1 MVLHL
6 DGISTVKE
14 LILSRE
20 DISSLSTAI
29 RDMDRDAGSM
39 EEIAQRITSH
49 LFDRILIKA
58 TGERAIAL
66 VRFFKTQPYG
76 ELPASLQRY
85 VLDRFS
91 ETQVQPNMQCLTLMA
106 STGTQPEWN
115 SRLTSKE
122 HQAVPLKSPEI
133 VERSPMICQLFL
145 QFGLDLKQVIEPD
158 PSVLVSLDERT
169 YNVFYI
175 ENALGSP
182 YVFQQDQFV
191 KRYGIRSVLGF
202 GGMLPL
208 GSVFAV
214 VLFSTASIK
223 KEIAQLFIPLA
234 LSAKIALLP
243 FAGKQIFN
251 R

>member
-6 DGISTVKE
+6 DGISTVQE
-14 LILSRE
+14 LLMSRE

-39 EEIAQRITSH
+39 EEIAQRVTGH
-49 LFDRILIKA
+49 LYENILIKS
-58 TGERAIAL
+58 TGERALAL

-76 ELPASLQRY
+76 DLPPSLQRY
-85 VLDRFS
+85 VLDRFP
-91 ETQVQPNMQCLTLMA
+91 ETAVQPNMQCLTLMA
-106 STGTQPEWN
+106 STGAQPEWN
-115 SRLTSKE
+115 SRFTSQE

-145 QFGLDLKQVIEPD
+145 QFGIDLKQVIEPD
-158 PSVLVSLDERT
+158 PSVLVSLDEKT
-169 YNVFYI
+169 YNVFYL

-182 YVFQQDQFV
+182 YVIQQEQFV
-191 KRYGIRSVLGF
+191 NRYGIRSVLGF

-214 VLFSTASIK
+214 VLFSTASVK

-243 FAGKQIFN
+243 FAGKQIFS